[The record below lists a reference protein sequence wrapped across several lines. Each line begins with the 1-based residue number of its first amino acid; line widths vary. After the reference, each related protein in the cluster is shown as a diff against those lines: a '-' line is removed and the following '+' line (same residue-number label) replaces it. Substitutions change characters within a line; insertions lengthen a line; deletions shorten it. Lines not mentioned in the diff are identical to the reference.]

1 MEVLITTS
9 AFKSF
14 WNRGDPLKRV
24 LRGRTF
30 SRLFQIHRNKGLSW
44 LKVAPQI
51 EPHRAPKKKKSP
63 TRLSWILHDRD
74 KNRPA
79 KTRLQAAQNWTGL
92 SSPFGP
98 GIVDSPVNRL
108 FNPLKLNKEGVD
120 KCFLMEFV
128 HVIGRSVHTHSGAS
142 GTQGRGE
149 GLAEDQASLPSWGC
163 GQQSRQNFWWD
174 RRNGAGVP
182 EARSGCAGDQDVW
195 DSCSNACHGLE
206 WRLWLISIWCCGK
219 FGGWSWRWSS
229 FSPAPLVF
237 TYSVLRWGQ
246 G

>member
-1 MEVLITTS
+1 M
-9 AFKSF
+9 
-14 WNRGDPLKRV
+14 
-24 LRGRTF
+24 
-30 SRLFQIHRNKGLSW
+30 
-44 LKVAPQI
+44 APQI

-149 GLAEDQASLPSWGC
+149 GLAEDQASLPSWAA
-163 GQQSRQNFWWD
+163 D
-174 RRNGAGVP
+174 RSLDRISDEIGVM
-182 EARSGCAGDQDVW
+182 
-195 DSCSNACHGLE
+195 
-206 WRLWLISIWCCGK
+206 
-219 FGGWSWRWSS
+219 
-229 FSPAPLVF
+229 
-237 TYSVLRWGQ
+237 GQ
-246 G
+246 GSQRPDLDVQVTRTSGTAAVMPVMGLSGACDLSASGVVESLGGGPGGGPPSLLPPWFSLTLS